1 MDFRTKKEYGELEKV
16 LKKMRNSLTEA
27 ADTIRN
33 ENISNYPIIIV
44 SRNDIELGIPLF
56 TSANNEGGWFFR
68 ATTLEELHTKNIVN
82 ADALDNFRQL
92 YKARAADLCCLIP
105 DAEGKLEFS
114 FIPSA

>member
-1 MDFRTKKEYGELEKV
+1 MDFKTKKEYAELEKV
-16 LKKMRNSLTEA
+16 LKQMRNSLTIA

-56 TSANNEGGWFFR
+56 TSANANGSWYFR

-82 ADALDNFRQL
+82 AEALDNFRQL

-105 DAEGKLEFS
+105 DSDGKLEFS